1 MKAAIAK
8 HVPPMCGKNHSFQV
22 YFPTAEQREKI
33 LVAMRSDEVKEAH
46 PFLQGDQREWLMV
59 EFWTDNLDL
68 IKSSMKRLADSI
80 GAELGHGSFTREE
93 IGLT

>member
-22 YFPTAEQREKI
+22 YFPTAEQRETI
-33 LVAMRSDEVKEAH
+33 LITMRSDEVNDAH
-46 PFLQGDQREWLMV
+46 PFLQGDQREWLMI

-68 IKSSMKRLADSI
+68 IKASMKRLADSI